1 MKCFSRLNTAQ
12 NIEFYVEWYTFKK
25 LYGSDIMEVSTE
37 SHGYTVIDID
47 VSPEQL
53 IIETCKSCE
62 LECED
67 RKAEKTDGL
76 HD

>member
-1 MKCFSRLNTAQ
+1 
-12 NIEFYVEWYTFKK
+12 
-25 LYGSDIMEVSTE
+25 MEVSTE

-47 VSPEQL
+47 VSPEQCA
-53 IIETCKSCE
+53 IETCKLCE
-62 LECED
+62 SECED